1 MRMKKPRKRLEISSS
16 QLKAL
21 QGRIK
26 NRTLA
31 EEDWKVVMAMTETVE
46 CLAQA
51 LAEKETSIARLC
63 KYLLGAP
70 TETARN
76 VLKARKGD
84 SSSSRSNGAEK
95 KPRSKPKGHGRNPAS
110 AYTGGEMVHIDH
122 PTLQSGDLCPG
133 CEKGKIYELAL
144 PSVFVHIVGQ
154 APLKSTVYERTR
166 LRCNLCGEIFTPE
179 LPPEVGEAKHDES
192 AAAMVAMLKYGCG
205 VPFNRLEKLQAS
217 LGQPLPAS
225 TQWDILNNA
234 AIDIA
239 PLNDV
244 LETCAAQG
252 EVMHNDDTT
261 AKILSFLKEQDP
273 ENNRTGIFTT
283 GIVSICQG
291 HKIALF
297 KTGNHHA
304 GENLENLLAA
314 RAAGLPPPIQM
325 CDALNRNVPKEY
337 ATILSNCLAHA
348 RRQFVELVDRFPD
361 ECTHVIEELAKIY
374 KHDAIVKEQALSPH
388 ERLAFHQEHSAP
400 VMEELKEW
408 CETQMEEKLVEP
420 NSGLGKAI
428 KYMLKHWKKL
438 TRFLE
443 VPAAPLDNNVA
454 ERALKYAIL
463 HRKNAL
469 FYKTQNGANVGD
481 LFMSL
486 IHTSQLAAV
495 NPLKYLTWV
504 FRNVK
509 KLQSNP
515 SDFLPWRYQ
524 KNGSN

>member
-1 MRMKKPRKRLEISSS
+1 MRLKKTKKRLDISGS
-16 QLKAL
+16 QLRAL
-21 QGRIK
+21 QGRIQDR
-26 NRTLA
+26 NLA
-31 EEDWKVVMAMTETVE
+31 EEDWDVVMAMTETVE
-46 CLAQA
+46 CLARA
-51 LAEKETSIARLC
+51 LAESETSIARLC

-76 VLKARKGD
+76 ILKAKKGD
-84 SSSSRSNGAEK
+84 CSSSPTRDVEK
-95 KPRSKPKGHGRNPAS
+95 KPRPKGHGRNPAS
-110 AYTGGEMVHIDH
+110 AYTGGEKVHIDD
-122 PTLQSGDLCPG
+122 PNLEPGNLCPG

-205 VPFNRLEKLQAS
+205 IPFNRLEKLQAN
-217 LGQPLPAS
+217 LGQPVPAS
-225 TQWDILNNA
+225 TQWDILNKS

-239 PLNDV
+239 PLHDL
-244 LETCAAQG
+244 LETRAAQG
-252 EVMHNDDTT
+252 ELMHNDDTT
-261 AKILSFLKEQDP
+261 AKILSFLNNQEP

-283 GIVSICQG
+283 GIVSICEG
-291 HKIALF
+291 HKITLF
-297 KTGNHHA
+297 KTGNCHA

-337 ATILSNCLAHA
+337 ATILSNCLVHA
-348 RRQFVELVDRFPD
+348 RRQFVELVERFPD
-361 ECTHVIEELAKIY
+361 ECSHVIEELAKVY
-374 KHDAIVKEQALSPH
+374 KHDAIVKEQGLSPV
-388 ERLAFHQEHSAP
+388 ERLVFHREHSAP

-408 CETQMEEKLVEP
+408 CQTQMEEKRVEP

-443 VPAAPLDNNVA
+443 VPGTPLDNNIA

-469 FYKTQNGANVGD
+469 FYKTQNGAKVGD

-486 IHTSQLAAV
+486 IHTCQLAGV
-495 NPLKYLTWV
+495 NPLKYLTRV
-504 FRNVK
+504 FKNVK
-509 KLQSNP
+509 KLQNNP

-524 KNGSN
+524 EKGSN

>member
-1 MRMKKPRKRLEISSS
+1 MHLKKTKKRLDISGS

-21 QGRIK
+21 QERIK
-26 NRTLA
+26 NRALV
-31 EEDWKVVMAMTETVE
+31 EDDWDVVMAMTETVQ

-51 LAEKETSIARLC
+51 LAERETSIARLC

-76 VLKARKGD
+76 ILKAKKGD
-84 SSSSRSNGAEK
+84 SSSSRSRDVEK
-95 KPRSKPKGHGRNPAS
+95 MPRSKGHGRNPAS
-110 AYTGGEMVHIDH
+110 AYIGGEKVHIDH
-122 PTLQSGDLCPG
+122 PTLEPGDLCPG

-166 LRCNLCGEIFTPE
+166 LRCNLCGEVFTPE

-205 VPFNRLEKLQAS
+205 MPFNRLEKLQDN

-225 TQWDILNNA
+225 TQWDILNKP
-234 AIDIA
+234 AIDIV
-239 PLNDV
+239 PLHDI
-244 LETCAAQG
+244 LESCAAQG
-252 EVMHNDDTT
+252 EVIHNDDTT
-261 AKILSFLKEQDP
+261 AKILSFLNKQDL
-273 ENNRTGIFTT
+273 ENTRTGIFTT
-283 GIVSICQG
+283 GIVSIWQG

-297 KTGNHHA
+297 KTGNRHA
-304 GENLENLLAA
+304 GENLENLLSA

-325 CDALNRNVPKEY
+325 CDALSRNVPKEY

-348 RRQFVELVDRFPD
+348 RRQFVELVERFPD
-361 ECTHVIEELAKIY
+361 ECTHVIEELAKVY
-374 KHDAIVKEQALSPH
+374 KHDAIVKEQGLSPV
-388 ERLAFHQEHSAP
+388 ERLAYHQEHSDP

-408 CETQMEEKLVEP
+408 CEAQMEEKLVEP

-443 VPAAPLDNNVA
+443 VPGTPLDNNIA

-469 FYKTQNGANVGD
+469 FYKTQNGAKVGD

-486 IHTSQLAAV
+486 IHTCQLAGV

-504 FRNVK
+504 FKNVK
-509 KLQSNP
+509 NLQSNP
-515 SDFLPWRYQ
+515 ADFLPWRYQ
-524 KNGSN
+524 ENNSN

>member
-1 MRMKKPRKRLEISSS
+1 MRLNKSQKRLKISGS

-26 NRTLA
+26 NRALA
-31 EEDWKVVMAMTETVE
+31 EEDWDVVMAMTETVE

-51 LAEKETSIARLC
+51 LAEKETAIARLC

-76 VLKARKGD
+76 VLKGKKSEA
-84 SSSSRSNGAEK
+84 SASPSRRNGK
-95 KPRSKPKGHGRNPAS
+95 KPLKKTRGHGKNPAS
-110 AYTGGEMVHIDH
+110 AYKGGEKVSIEH
-122 PTLQSGDLCPG
+122 PTLRAGDRCPG
-133 CEKGKIYELAL
+133 CDRGKVYELAL

-154 APLKSTVYERTR
+154 APLQSTVYERTR
-166 LRCNLCGEIFTPE
+166 LRCNLCGEVFTPE
-179 LPPEVGEAKHDES
+179 LPPDVGQAKHDES
-192 AAAMVAMLKYGCG
+192 AAAMVAVLKYGCG
-205 VPFNRLEKLQAS
+205 MPFNRLEKLQAN
-217 LGQPLPAS
+217 LGQPVPAS
-225 TQWDILNNA
+225 TQWDILHTA
-234 AIDIA
+234 AVNIA
-239 PLNDV
+239 PLQDA

-252 EVMHNDDTT
+252 EVIHNDDTT
-261 AKILSFLKEQDP
+261 AKILSFLAEQDP
-273 ENNRTGIFTT
+273 DTPRTGIFTT
-283 GIVSICQG
+283 GIVSRWQG
-291 HKIALF
+291 HQIALF
-297 KTGNHHA
+297 KTGNRHA

-348 RRQFVELVDRFPD
+348 RRQFVDLVERFPD
-361 ECTHVIEELAKIY
+361 ECTHVIEKLAKVY
-374 KHDAIVKEQALSPH
+374 KHDALVKEQGFSSV
-388 ERLAFHQEHSAP
+388 ERLAFHQEHSRP
-400 VMEELKEW
+400 VMEALKAW
-408 CETQMEEKLVEP
+408 CETQMEEKRVEP

-443 VPAAPLDNNVA
+443 VAGTPLDNNIA

-469 FYKTQNGANVGD
+469 FFKTQNGANVGD

-486 IHTSQLAAV
+486 IHTCQLTGV

-504 FRNVK
+504 FSNVRNLK
-509 KLQSNP
+509 RNP

-524 KNGSN
+524 DDPG